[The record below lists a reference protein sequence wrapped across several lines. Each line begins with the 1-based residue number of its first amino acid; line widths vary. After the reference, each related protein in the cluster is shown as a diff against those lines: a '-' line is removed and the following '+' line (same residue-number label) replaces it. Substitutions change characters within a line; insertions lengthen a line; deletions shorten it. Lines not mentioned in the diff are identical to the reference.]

1 MPFFS
6 KVFRTKDRDGT
17 FTKSKKNAHA
27 NGVAPLPPPKP
38 HWEDA
43 WLRKEVEPE
52 EVQELLRGCVH
63 EVKSRG
69 MMIPGS
75 IPDMLMVMVMGTG
88 TGTGRGRGRGWG
100 IGNRESRRS
109 C

>member
-6 KVFRTKDRDGT
+6 KVFRTKDRDGA
-17 FTKSKKNAHA
+17 FSKSKKHSHA

-38 HWEDA
+38 QWEDA

-69 MMIPGS
+69 MKRPNGF
-75 IPDMLMVMVMGTG
+75 PK
-88 TGTGRGRGRGWG
+88 R
-100 IGNRESRRS
+100 
-109 C
+109 

>member
-6 KVFRTKDRDGT
+6 KVFRTKDRDAT
-17 FTKSKKNAHA
+17 FSKTKKHSHA

-38 HWEDA
+38 SGEDA

-69 MMIPGS
+69 MTVPHER
-75 IPDMLMVMVMGTG
+75 TG
-88 TGTGRGRGRGWG
+88 DA
-100 IGNRESRRS
+100 
-109 C
+109 